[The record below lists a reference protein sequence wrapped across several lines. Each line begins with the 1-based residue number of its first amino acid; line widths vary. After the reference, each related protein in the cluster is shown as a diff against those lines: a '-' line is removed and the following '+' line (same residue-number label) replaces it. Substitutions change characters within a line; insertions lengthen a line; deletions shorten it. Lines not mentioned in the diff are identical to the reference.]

1 MESTCWMLQGYHVAS
16 CPLPYCAGGET
27 LTLSHLLITPVL
39 PYVCYSAS
47 RPTPLYPTFATL
59 PRSHPLPLIMSFTI
73 RKIEI
78 NARDGMYRQCSGAA
92 VATARCVVRLSQM
105 KLDLEQRPVSLKHVN
120 SIKNSMDEEGVHRG
134 DVVHAY
140 IDVADEGWGNR
151 SKEDAIELLNALGPQ
166 TKPDSCETVLIGIL
180 PKDIRLH
187 PSQGHSPASFP
198 RTFACICP
206 MDNTVCLHTA
216 NTWWNVGMIL
226 RMSSQPLIHPQPTAT
241 SLRGYPRPL
250 QKSSPRT
257 WQNGLLMLN
266 IFVSNC

>member
-1 MESTCWMLQGYHVAS
+1 MESTRWMPQGYHVAS

-120 SIKNSMDEEGVHRG
+120 SIKNSMDEEGVRRG
-134 DVVHAY
+134 DAVHAY

-166 TKPDSCETVLIGIL
+166 TKPDSCETVLIGVL
-180 PKDIRLH
+180 PKDIHLHLSNGQHRLFAYCQYMVEH
-187 PSQGHSPASFP
+187 WNDIKNVKPALDP
-198 RTFACICP
+198 PPTNCHFAEGLSKTPAEILAQD
-206 MDNTVCLHTA
+206 MAEWIV
-216 NTWWNVGMIL
+216 NVEYI
-226 RMSSQPLIHPQPTAT
+226 RE
-241 SLRGYPRPL
+241 
-250 QKSSPRT
+250 
-257 WQNGLLMLN
+257 
-266 IFVSNC
+266 